1 MAVLERVAA
10 DEAAERHT
18 LDEFVQLEQAT
29 GAAKAAA
36 ASQPSHEDMDSL
48 TAALADA
55 QAELGD
61 REQQI
66 SSLQAQLG
74 RAKQQVQ
81 EKEQLLQ
88 QGALN
93 IQAAEAE
100 VAVIHGSNLQM
111 FRYVSANIPIAGR
124 LCAVQMN
131 AMACILSTSS
141 IVAEHVAGHAAA
153 ADLMLSLLQVK
164 YIAARLNRAAAE
176 GDSELGR
183 LSKEL
188 QQ

>member
-1 MAVLERVAA
+1 MQARAAQLEAQLLKLQTSAQITPERCRKRVAALERVAA

-29 GAAKAAA
+29 GVAKAAA
-36 ASQPSHEDMDSL
+36 ASQPSQENMDSL

-55 QAELGD
+55 KAELGD

-66 SSLQAQLG
+66 SSLQAQLS
-74 RAKQQVQ
+74 RAKRQVQ

-88 QGALN
+88 QGAFN

-111 FRYVSANIPIAGR
+111 FRYVSANIQLQG
-124 LCAVQMN
+124 
-131 AMACILSTSS
+131 ACIGC
-141 IVAEHVAGHAAA
+141 HGMHAGAH
-153 ADLMLSLLQVK
+153 
-164 YIAARLNRAAAE
+164 
-176 GDSELGR
+176 
-183 LSKEL
+183 
-188 QQ
+188 QQQCC

>member
-1 MAVLERVAA
+1 MAALERVAA

-29 GAAKAAA
+29 GAVKAAA
-36 ASQPSHEDMDSL
+36 ASQPLYENMDRL

-55 QAELGD
+55 KAELGN

-66 SSLQAQLG
+66 SNLQAQLS
-74 RAKQQVQ
+74 RAKRQVQ
-81 EKEQLLQ
+81 EREQLLQ

-111 FRYVSANIPIAGR
+111 FRYVSAGAAIAGR
-124 LCAVQMN
+124 LCAVQLG
-131 AMACILSTSS
+131 AMACILTTSS
-141 IVAEHVAGHAAA
+141 VHTAGHAASC
-153 ADLMLSLLQVK
+153 DLMPSLLQVK
-164 YIAARLNRAAAE
+164 YIAARLNRAAAG
-176 GDSELGR
+176 GDSDLGR

>member
-1 MAVLERVAA
+1 MAALERVAA

-36 ASQPSHEDMDSL
+36 ASQPSHENMDSL
-48 TAALADA
+48 TSALAHA
-55 QAELGD
+55 KAELGGC
-61 REQQI
+61 EQQV
-66 SSLQAQLG
+66 SSLQAQLS
-74 RAKQQVQ
+74 RAKRQVQ

-111 FRYVSANIPIAGR
+111 FRYVSANTVNAWR
-124 LCAVQMN
+124 LCAVHLG
-131 AMACILSTSS
+131 AHSAPAALLLSTLPVMLQMRFDVISAAGQVHCS
-141 IVAEHVAGHAAA
+141 QAE
-153 ADLMLSLLQVK
+153 
-164 YIAARLNRAAAE
+164 
-176 GDSELGR
+176 
-183 LSKEL
+183 
-188 QQ
+188 

>member
-1 MAVLERVAA
+1 MQARAAQLEAQLLQLQKSAQITPERCRKRVAALERVAA

-36 ASQPSHEDMDSL
+36 ASKPSHDDMASIA
-48 TAALADA
+48 AALAEA
-55 QAELGD
+55 KAELGV
-61 REQQI
+61 REQDI
-66 SSLQAQLG
+66 SSLQAQLS
-74 RAKQQVQ
+74 RAKRQVQ

-111 FRYVSANIPIAGR
+111 FRYVSADIRIAGG
-124 LCAVQMN
+124 LCAVQSG
-131 AMACILSTSS
+131 ALAC
-141 IVAEHVAGHAAA
+141 
-153 ADLMLSLLQVK
+153 
-164 YIAARLNRAAAE
+164 Y
-176 GDSELGR
+176 
-183 LSKEL
+183 
-188 QQ
+188 